1 MPPTSGPDG
10 TLARV
15 ARRVARNHDLI
26 PGERSSARVMP
37 VAHHPAANATKF
49 SRAYSHRTIVGGI
62 EHNPP
67 QEAPEAFA
75 DAVLQAEARG
85 R

>member
-1 MPPTSGPDG
+1 
-10 TLARV
+10 
-15 ARRVARNHDLI
+15 
-26 PGERSSARVMP
+26 